1 MNGSL
6 FADIDSPVVNLADM
20 PDAEVSLYPSLLPS
34 QQADELLASLQENIN
49 WKQEQIKMYGKT
61 FDIPRMT
68 AWYGDPNIAYTYSGI
83 KVESNKWIPELLE
96 IKKTIEKISE
106 VQFNCVLLNLYRSG
120 NDGVSWHSDDEPEL
134 GDNPVIGSMSL
145 GQERVFQMKH
155 KKSGERKDILLNHG
169 SYLLMKGA
177 TQSHWQHQIPKSKK
191 VMGKRINLTFRN
203 IRE

>member
-6 FADIDSPVVNLADM
+6 FADIDSPAVNLADM

-106 VQFNCVLLNLYRSG
+106 VQFNCVLLNLYRGG

-134 GDNPVIGSMSL
+134 GDSPVIGSMSL

-191 VMGKRINLTFRN
+191 VMGRRINLTFRN
-203 IRE
+203 IKV